1 MEIVFETAYD
11 SVRKKVLRNVF
22 SDFGMTLKLGTVD
35 KTCLN

>member
-11 SVRKKVLRNVF
+11 SARKEVLCNVRG
-22 SDFGMTLKLGTVD
+22 DFGMTLKLGTVD